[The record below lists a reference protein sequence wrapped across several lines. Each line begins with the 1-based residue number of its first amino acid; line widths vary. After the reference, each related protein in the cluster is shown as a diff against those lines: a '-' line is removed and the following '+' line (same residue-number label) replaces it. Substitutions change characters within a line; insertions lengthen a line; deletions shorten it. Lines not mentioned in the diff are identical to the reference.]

1 MIKDIP
7 DPRDSDGNMSP
18 MMAGLRTFEATANP
32 VKKRLKTR
40 RPVVGL
46 DAVRTTPRI
55 KMMFATLNV
64 EYRP

>member
-1 MIKDIP
+1 
-7 DPRDSDGNMSP
+7 

-46 DAVRTTPRI
+46 DAVRIIPRMKTI
-55 KMMFATLNV
+55 FATLKV
-64 EYRP
+64 V